1 MSVKAKGWRRIICL
15 LTNHLDQFSLTET
28 GERNTNMKTLNSRG
42 NGNTV
47 INVSVRVVIRNLGY
61 TFLALLMCER
71 RRRDESSKC
80 FG

>member
-47 INVSVRVVIRNLGY
+47 INVSVRVVIRNLGC
-61 TFLALLMCER
+61 TFDVREEGVPSALAECCA
-71 RRRDESSKC
+71 S
-80 FG
+80 F

>member
-15 LTNHLDQFSLTET
+15 LTNHLDQFSLTEMA
-28 GERNTNMKTLNSRG
+28 ERNTNMK
-42 NGNTV
+42 TV